1 MRNYALSLIIHVA
14 GIVMLAVGGRGRI
27 RRHTKSMVL
36 RHSMWNN
43 HHRYLYQP
51 LPYTDPA
58 NCHDAANRGMHEE

>member
-14 GIVMLAVGGRGRI
+14 GIVMLAVGGAFAV
-27 RRHTKSMVL
+27 TQNLWFCL

-58 NCHDAANRGMHEE
+58 NRHDAANRGMHEE